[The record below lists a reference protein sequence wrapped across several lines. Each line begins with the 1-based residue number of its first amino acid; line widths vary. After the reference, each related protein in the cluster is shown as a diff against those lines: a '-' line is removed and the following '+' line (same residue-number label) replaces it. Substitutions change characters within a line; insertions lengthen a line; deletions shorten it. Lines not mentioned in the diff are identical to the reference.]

1 LNEQLKFLIEL
12 QELDSSII
20 AMAEK
25 VGMIPRKLE
34 QFNSPLQQATDLFQ
48 KTKTKYSALNK
59 KKKDKDMQLDEM
71 QEKINKLKSRS
82 GDIKTNKEYE
92 AHLKEIQGFEKNMS
106 KIEDELIAMM
116 EDMEAIEK
124 ELKVEEMKVK
134 KAEEEYKLQEKI
146 LGEEQEKLNAE
157 LETEKA
163 KRKDFVSRLDDE
175 DYTQYMN
182 LLKRYGDKVVVE
194 TRNEICLG
202 CNTNIPPQLFNDIK
216 KGDVLYNCFFCK
228 RFLYIKPPSAS
239 ADQAEASTVTS

>member
-25 VGMIPRKLE
+25 VEMIPRNLE
-34 QFNSPLQQATDLFQ
+34 KFNSPLREANEIFQ
-48 KTKTKYSALNK
+48 KTTTKYSALNK

-71 QEKINKLKSRS
+71 QDKINKLKSRS

-106 KIEDELIAMM
+106 KIEDEILAVM
-116 EDMEAIEK
+116 EEIDAFEK
-124 ELKVEEMKVK
+124 ELKTEELKLK
-134 KAEEEYKLQEKI
+134 KAEEDYKQQEKI
-146 LGEEQEKLNAE
+146 LGEEQKILSAL
-157 LETEKA
+157 LEMEKA

-175 DYTQYMN
+175 YYTQYMN
-182 LLKRYGDKVVVE
+182 LLKRYGDRVVVE
-194 TRNEICLG
+194 TRDEICLG
-202 CNTNIPPQLFNDIK
+202 CNTNIPPQLYNDIK

-228 RFLYIKPPSAS
+228 RFIYIKPAS
-239 ADQAEASTVTS
+239 ETDSTSEASSVTS

>member
-20 AMAEK
+20 SMAEK
-25 VGMIPRKLE
+25 IEMIPRKLD
-34 QFNSPLQQATDLFQ
+34 QFNSPLKQLNELFQ
-48 KTKTKYSALNK
+48 KTKTKYSALIK
-59 KKKDKDMQLDEM
+59 KKKDKDLLLDEM
-71 QEKINKLKSRS
+71 QDKINKLKSRG

-92 AHLKEIQGFEKNMS
+92 AHLKEIQGFEKNVS
-106 KIEDELIAMM
+106 KVEDELIAVM
-116 EDMEAIEK
+116 EEIEAFEK

-134 KAEEEYKLQEKI
+134 KAEEDYKLQEKI
-146 LGEEQEKLNAE
+146 LGEEQKKLRAG

-175 DYTQYMN
+175 NYTQYMN

-194 TRNEICLG
+194 TKNEICLG
-202 CNTNIPPQLFNDIK
+202 CNTNIPPQLYNDIK

-228 RFLYIKPPSAS
+228 RYLYIKPPVESAGQTES
-239 ADQAEASTVTS
+239 STVTS

>member
-1 LNEQLKFLIEL
+1 MNEQLKFLIEL

-25 VGMIPRKLE
+25 VEMIPRNLDK
-34 QFNSPLQQATDLFQ
+34 FKSPLQEANEIFQ
-48 KTKTKYSALNK
+48 KTKTRFSTLSK

-71 QEKINKLKSRS
+71 QDKINKLKSRS

-106 KIEDELIAMM
+106 KIEDEILAVM
-116 EDMEAIEK
+116 EEIDVFEK
-124 ELKVEEMKVK
+124 ELKVEEVKVK

-146 LGEEQEKLNAE
+146 LGEEQKKLSAE

-163 KRKDFVSRLDDE
+163 KRKEFVSRLDE
-175 DYTQYMN
+175 EYYTQYMN
-182 LLKRYGDKVVVE
+182 LLKRYGDRVVVE
-194 TRNEICLG
+194 TRDEICLG
-202 CNTNIPPQLFNDIK
+202 CNTNIPPQLYNDIK

-228 RFLYIKPPSAS
+228 RYIYIKPSAETGSPS
-239 ADQAEASTVTS
+239 EASTVNP

>member
-12 QELDSSII
+12 QELDSSLI

-25 VGMIPRKLE
+25 IEMIPRQLE
-34 QFNSPLQQATDLFQ
+34 QFNSPLQQANELFQ
-48 KTKTKYSALNK
+48 KTSTKYSALNK
-59 KKKDKDMQLDEM
+59 KKKDKDLQLDEM
-71 QEKINKLKSRS
+71 QDKINKLKSRS

-106 KIEDELIAMM
+106 KVEDELIAIM
-116 EDMEAIEK
+116 EELETLEK
-124 ELKVEEMKVK
+124 ELKAEEMNLK
-134 KAEEEYKLQEKI
+134 KANEDYKRQEKI
-146 LGEEQEKLNAE
+146 LGEEQTKLRAE

-163 KRKDFVSRLDDE
+163 KRKDFVTHLDDE
-175 DYTQYMN
+175 YYTQYMN

-202 CNTNIPPQLFNDIK
+202 CNTNIPPQLYNDIK

-228 RFLYIKPPSAS
+228 RFIYIKSPSES
-239 ADQAEASTVTS
+239 AGQAEASTVTS

>member
-1 LNEQLKFLIEL
+1 MNEQLKFLIEL

-20 AMAEK
+20 STAEK
-25 VGMIPRKLE
+25 IEMIPRQLD
-34 QFNSPLQQATDLFQ
+34 QFYSPLKQLTELLQ
-48 KTKTKYSALNK
+48 KTKTKYSALIK
-59 KKKDKDMQLDEM
+59 KKKDKDLQLDEM
-71 QEKINKLKSRS
+71 QDKINKLKSRS

-92 AHLKEIQGFEKNMS
+92 AHLKEIQAFEKNVS

-116 EDMEAIEK
+116 EDIEAFEK
-124 ELKVEEMKVK
+124 ELKAEEIKVK
-134 KAEEEYKLQEKI
+134 KAEEDYKLQEKI
-146 LGEEQEKLNAE
+146 LGDEQEKFRVE

-175 DYTQYMN
+175 YYTMYMN

-202 CNTNIPPQLFNDIK
+202 CNTNIPPQLYNDIK

-228 RFLYIKPPSAS
+228 RFLYIKPPTESAN
-239 ADQAEASTVTS
+239 QAEALTVTS